1 MKIAI
6 LNNYRADKALAKS
19 LAQTLSKEIS
29 PKVMNEKRKLL
40 SVNKITK
47 ILEIAYQS
55 VEIYQVNKKL
65 GFFRRVVLAN
75 NFKWELKS
83 LNYPDDFV
91 NMATEGLLVSLTK
104 S

>member
-1 MKIAI
+1 MNIAI
-6 LNNYRADKALAKS
+6 LNNYRADKSLAKS

-29 PKVMNEKRKLL
+29 PKLMNEKRKLL

-55 VEIYQVNKKL
+55 VEMYQVNKKL